1 MEVDICLNAL
11 GKGMLG
17 IPLGRNVVTVII
29 LKYIN
34 KQIRFVG
41 TKRLI
46 KIFIT

>member
-17 IPLGRNVVTVII
+17 MPLGRTAVTVII
-29 LKYIN
+29 SKYIN

-41 TKRLI
+41 TKRLTNI
-46 KIFIT
+46 LIT